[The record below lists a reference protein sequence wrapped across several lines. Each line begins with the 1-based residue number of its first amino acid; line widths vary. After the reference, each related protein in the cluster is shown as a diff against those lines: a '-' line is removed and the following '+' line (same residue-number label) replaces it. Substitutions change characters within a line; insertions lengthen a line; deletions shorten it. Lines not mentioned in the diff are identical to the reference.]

1 MPVIVRRIARELA
14 AGTASAVKGRIAAC
28 VQRIAAHVPVLVVAQ
43 MKQRVVASTP
53 WPPASVWP
61 CPNAAQE
68 SGLRN
73 ARMQPMI
80 AGAAMENAVGRT
92 RVRGVRK
99 MALRPVS
106 ARKTPT
112 VVKWSGQISVVD
124 LPASVW
130 GAAEMDSAALESP
143 AAIVLMIVAAIRQPR
158 YAMQRPVNALV
169 SVGMEHATR
178 TSLATPVPLN
188 AGRVKGAVVWPMR
201 PRVVWTRTPWIAWEP
216 SRRVVSWMSGL
227 PCA

>member
-1 MPVIVRRIARELA
+1 
-14 AGTASAVKGRIAAC
+14 
-28 VQRIAAHVPVLVVAQ
+28 
-43 MKQRVVASTP
+43 
-53 WPPASVWP
+53 
-61 CPNAAQE
+61 
-68 SGLRN
+68 
-73 ARMQPMI
+73 
-80 AGAAMENAVGRT
+80 MENAVGRT

-99 MALRPVS
+99 MASRPVS

-112 VVKWSGQISVVD
+112 VVKWNGQISVVD

-130 GAAEMDSAALESP
+130 GAAEMDSAVLESP

-178 TSLATPVPLN
+178 TSLATPAPLN